1 MSLKPNY
8 TYLWTTLPEELKSFL
23 SINDRL
29 KQKLFQTYEELSKSI
44 DEVYGKATEMYGF
57 DVHFDINNLL
67 TIEVA
72 KRSKEVIHKF

>member
-8 TYLWTTLPEELKSFL
+8 TYLLTTLPEELKSFL